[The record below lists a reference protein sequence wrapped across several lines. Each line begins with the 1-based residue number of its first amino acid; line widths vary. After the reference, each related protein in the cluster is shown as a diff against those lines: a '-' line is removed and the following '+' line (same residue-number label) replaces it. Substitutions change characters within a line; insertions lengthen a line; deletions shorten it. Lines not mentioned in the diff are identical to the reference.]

1 MVIITGGVGGIG
13 SATVR
18 LFAVEGAKLVI
29 VDVNENEGEALAS
42 ELKDDGLR
50 WTPSVGQDWGEI
62 KRGSR
67 RSYAVYQCCV
77 W

>member
-1 MVIITGGVGGIG
+1 MSQQVEEVECTHADQIREVTPNNDGCGECLAVGDRW
-13 SATVR
+13 V
-18 LFAVEGAKLVI
+18 
-29 VDVNENEGEALAS
+29 
-42 ELKDDGLR
+42 R